1 MANPRFRIRDA
12 LPGDADY
19 IIAAFDSALP
29 FLSSIGSAAQWGTT
43 PLSEID
49 GFSAQRV
56 KSVESSVTYQA
67 TGTGDP
73 VRVYIIEALSPSP
86 SYSDSEGDGGERE
99 GEYVPVGSSTLHEE
113 FFPGYVTCQKHLSD
127 IIREAKNFLF
137 IEVLITDFRVGN
149 HLRKGAG
156 AELVR
161 HAVEYAREKGKSAV
175 YVDCWAGNGRKLT
188 R

>member
-12 LPGDADY
+12 LPGDAEY

-56 KSVESSVTYQA
+56 KSVESSVAYRI

-73 VRVYIIEALSPSP
+73 VRVYIIESTPDSP
-86 SYSDSEGDGGERE
+86 SDSEGEGRGER

-127 IIREAKNFLF
+127 IINEAKNFLF

-161 HAVEYAREKGKSAV
+161 HAVGYAREKGKSAV
-175 YVDCWAGNGRKLT
+175 YVECWAGNGGKLA